1 MKNFMQIFPVLKQIL
16 EKLFNWSGLFLLL
29 LMLYIFTF
37 ESDTLNEIPTN
48 DMIFLAT
55 LIIISQINDKLN

>member
-1 MKNFMQIFPVLKQIL
+1 MQIFPVLKQIL